1 MQTVTE
7 VFNTYRERLSRFI
20 RKRVRIPEDSED
32 ILQEVFYQF
41 SRVNSLAQ
49 PVEQTA
55 AWLYRVAR
63 NKIINHQNK
72 KSAIQLPEYYDDEDD
87 EFVLQDI
94 AALVFDTETTPE
106 TEYLRSF
113 ILDEIN
119 NALEELPNEQRDVF
133 EMTEYLGLSVKEVA
147 EQTHT
152 PVNTVLS
159 RKHYAVLHLRKRLA
173 GLYADLMGK

>member
-1 MQTVTE
+1 M
-7 VFNTYRERLSRFI
+7 
-20 RKRVRIPEDSED
+20 
-32 ILQEVFYQF
+32 
-41 SRVNSLAQ
+41 NSLAQ

>member
-1 MQTVTE
+1 V
-7 VFNTYRERLSRFI
+7 RL
-20 RKRVRIPEDSED
+20 PEDSED
-32 ILQEVFYQF
+32 ILQEVFYHF
-41 SRVNSLAQ
+41 ARVNSMAE

-72 KSAIQLPEYYDDEDD
+72 KHAEQMPAYYDDDED

-94 AALVFDTETTPE
+94 ADIVFDTETTPE
-106 TEYLRSF
+106 TEYLRAAV
-113 ILDEIN
+113 LDEIEH
-119 NALEELPNEQRDVF
+119 AIAELPQEQRVVF
-133 EMTEYLGLSVKEVA
+133 EMTEYFGFSVKEA
-147 EQTHT
+147 TEKTHT

-173 GLYADLMGK
+173 GLYADLMGNGNI